1 MTRSPRCG
9 YSLRYAL
16 VALLTVTL
24 VCACGF
30 RPRGSISLPDD
41 IRSIYVDGP
50 AEVSDEIAVFLNEEE
65 VSVVEVRAEADAVI
79 DIGSERY
86 DQRVA
91 AVDATTGKARE
102 FELLYT
108 LDYSVRMK
116 DGSVRIPS
124 ERLVVRRVY
133 VFDPTAVIGATQNV
147 EALQRDMRVD
157 AAQRIVRAME
167 ASLQR

>member
-1 MTRSPRCG
+1 M
-9 YSLRYAL
+9 
-16 VALLTVTL
+16 
-24 VCACGF
+24 
-30 RPRGSISLPDD
+30 
-41 IRSIYVDGP
+41 
-50 AEVSDEIAVFLNEEE
+50 
-65 VSVVEVRAEADAVI
+65 
-79 DIGSERY
+79 
-86 DQRVA
+86 A

-116 DGSVRIPS
+116 DGTVRIPS

-157 AAQRIVRAME
+157 AAQKVIRAME
-167 ASLQR
+167 ASLER